1 MINNFAKQVIENGG
15 NIHPLLLPS
24 TETGGTGIMNP
35 SIFIDGDKILCNIR
49 HVNYTLFHC
58 EGEQLFGNRYGP
70 LAYINPE
77 NDIKLRTNNF
87 LCELNKD
94 FTIKTWNKIDTTK
107 LDIQPVWE
115 FIGLED
121 ARVVRWE
128 DKLFFTGVRRDTK
141 TNGEGRMELSEIVD
155 NKEIRRDRIE
165 PPNDP
170 NSYCEKNWMPVL
182 DMPYHYVKWTNP
194 TELVKVDRDN
204 RTSETIHLKN
214 GFDNLQN
221 LRGGSHIIPYK
232 NKRICIIHECDL
244 WKNKLNQKDAKYT
257 HRFVMWDLDWNIE
270 WISDSFSFMDGE
282 IEFCCGLAEYNNELL
297 ISFGFQDNAAFILRM
312 PTKYFDEMCK
322 INNKKILIKKLNGL
336 NLVNCISLESSKDR
350 QEKTINEFNKFEVN
364 VKVIQ
369 AYDGRVIDYQKNS
382 IVEGLYLHQMDS
394 GAIATVLSHLKAI
407 KDWYNTTN
415 EDYGVF
421 CEDDMLISNSNNW
434 LFNWNDVIN
443 NLPKDWKA
451 IQLSVIKD
459 IKESDMKLNIRKWD
473 NWACGIYILSRTY
486 AKKIIDK
493 YYPNDTFILINDNL
507 IPLVENII
515 YGPENK
521 DIYTLPLFTE
531 DTSFKSTFYP
541 KFSDTEYKNN
551 QKLSADFIKKWWE
564 QTGKLTTIKDLCKIN

>member
-1 MINNFAKQVIENGG
+1 MVNNFVKQIIENGG
-15 NIHPLLLPS
+15 SIHPLLLSS

-58 EGEQLFGNRYGP
+58 EGEQLFGNRHGP

-77 NDIKLRTNNF
+77 NDIKLKTNNF

-107 LDIQPVWE
+107 LDIKPVWE

-182 DMPYHYVKWTNP
+182 DMPYHYVKWANP
-194 TELVKVDRDN
+194 TELVKVDRDAG
-204 RTSETIHLKN
+204 TSKTIHLKN
-214 GFDNLQN
+214 GFGNLQN
-221 LRGGSHIIPYK
+221 LRGSSHIIPYK

-312 PTKYFDEMCK
+312 PTKYFEK
-322 INNKKILIKKLNGL
+322 YTNVKFENKKEYRSTIEYPTSEIITSNTKRKKIGFDVGACKGESIHKFKGFDKIYAFEPAPYVFDILTKKYKNDSRIECYQIAISDEDTYRSFNYHNHYGYSSFLEIDKEGEFAKKCQEEDPGFDDVALVFDVQTKRLDTFMQENHIEHIDFLKIDTQGTDLNVIK
-336 NLVNCISLESSKDR
+336 SLGKM
-350 QEKTINEFNKFEVN
+350 INKVDIIEAEVQI
-364 VKVIQ
+364 KPL
-369 AYDGRVIDYQKNS
+369 YKNS
-382 IVEGLYLHQMDS
+382 FH
-394 GAIATVLSHLKAI
+394 
-407 KDWYNTTN
+407 
-415 EDYGVF
+415 
-421 CEDDMLISNSNNW
+421 
-434 LFNWNDVIN
+434 
-443 NLPKDWKA
+443 
-451 IQLSVIKD
+451 
-459 IKESDMKLNIRKWD
+459 KEE
-473 NWACGIYILSRTY
+473 
-486 AKKIIDK
+486 IIDFMEK
-493 YYPNDTFILINDNL
+493 NNFNL
-507 IPLVENII
+507 ILEEENEIGLDM
-515 YGPENK
+515 YERR
-521 DIYTLPLFTE
+521 FT
-531 DTSFKSTFYP
+531 FKR
-541 KFSDTEYKNN
+541 KN
-551 QKLSADFIKKWWE
+551 IK
-564 QTGKLTTIKDLCKIN
+564 

>member
-1 MINNFAKQVIENGG
+1 MVNNFVKRVIENGG

-24 TETGGTGIMNP
+24 TEIGGTGIMNP

-58 EGEQLFGNRYGP
+58 EGEQLFGNRHGP

-94 FTIKTWNKIDTTK
+94 FTIKIWNKVDTTK

-141 TNGEGRMELSEIVD
+141 TNGEGRMELSEIID

-165 PPNDP
+165 SPNDP

-182 DMPYHYVKWTNP
+182 DIPYHYVKWANP
-194 TELVKVDRDN
+194 TELVKVDRDTG
-204 RTSETIHLKN
+204 TSETMHLKN
-214 GFDNLQN
+214 AFGNLQN
-221 LRGGSHIIPYK
+221 LRGSSHIIPYK

-282 IEFCCGLAEYNNELL
+282 IEFCCGLAKYNNELL

-322 INNKKILIKKLNGL
+322 INTKKIFNWGNLDSNHINIINNEIFNKRVYEKYVKVKEGDVVFDIGSNVGAFASSILNINPSKIYCIEPSNTLMNVIKENTQ
-336 NLVNCISLESSKDR
+336 NNCVYINKAISSKTTTETIKEGIHIYCNDGDVYETITFKELI
-350 QEKTINEFNKFEVN
+350 EKNQIGKIDFLKIDCEGGEYDVFTKENKQWILKN
-364 VKVIQ
+364 VKHI
-369 AYDGRVIDYQKNS
+369 AGELHLWGTIDSVNNFKIFRNTYLKDHKN
-382 IVEGLYLHQMDS
+382 Y
-394 GAIATVLSHLKAI
+394 
-407 KDWYNTTN
+407 
-415 EDYGVF
+415 
-421 CEDDMLISNSNNW
+421 
-434 LFNWNDVIN
+434 
-443 NLPKDWKA
+443 
-451 IQLSVIKD
+451 
-459 IKESDMKLNIRKWD
+459 
-473 NWACGIYILSRTY
+473 
-486 AKKIIDK
+486 
-493 YYPNDTFILINDNL
+493 FILNAHTEEDITDKIFDDEFVDNYSNKNTHSAQFLFYMTND
-507 IPLVENII
+507 
-515 YGPENK
+515 
-521 DIYTLPLFTE
+521 
-531 DTSFKSTFYP
+531 
-541 KFSDTEYKNN
+541 
-551 QKLSADFIKKWWE
+551 
-564 QTGKLTTIKDLCKIN
+564 

>member
-1 MINNFAKQVIENGG
+1 MINNFVKQVIENGG
-15 NIHPLLLPS
+15 SIHPLLLPS
-24 TETGGTGIMNP
+24 TETNGTGIMNP

-58 EGEQLFGNRYGP
+58 EGEQLFGNRHGP

-94 FTIKTWNKIDTTK
+94 FTIKTYNKIDTTK
-107 LDIQPVWE
+107 LDIEPVWE

-182 DMPYHYVKWTNP
+182 DIPYQYVKWTNP

-204 RTSETIHLKN
+204 GISETIHLKN
-214 GFDNLQN
+214 EFGNLQN
-221 LRGGSHIIPYK
+221 LRGSSHIIPYK

-312 PTKYFDEMCK
+312 PTKYFEK
-322 INNKKILIKKLNGL
+322 YTNVKFENKKEYRSTTEYPTSEIITSNTKRKKIGFDVGACKGESIHKFKGFDKIYAFEPAPYVFDILTKKYKNDSRIECHQIAISDEDTYRSFNYHTHYGYSSFLEIDKEGEFAKKCQEEDPGFDDVALVFNVQTKRLDTFMQENHIEHIDFLKIDTQGTDLNVIK
-336 NLVNCISLESSKDR
+336 SLGKM
-350 QEKTINEFNKFEVN
+350 INKVDIIEAEVQI
-364 VKVIQ
+364 KPL
-369 AYDGRVIDYQKNS
+369 YKNS
-382 IVEGLYLHQMDS
+382 
-394 GAIATVLSHLKAI
+394 
-407 KDWYNTTN
+407 
-415 EDYGVF
+415 F
-421 CEDDMLISNSNNW
+421 R
-434 LFNWNDVIN
+434 
-443 NLPKDWKA
+443 
-451 IQLSVIKD
+451 
-459 IKESDMKLNIRKWD
+459 KEE
-473 NWACGIYILSRTY
+473 
-486 AKKIIDK
+486 IIDFMEK
-493 YYPNDTFILINDNL
+493 NNFNL
-507 IPLVENII
+507 ILEEENEIGLDM
-515 YGPENK
+515 YERR
-521 DIYTLPLFTE
+521 FT
-531 DTSFKSTFYP
+531 FKR
-541 KFSDTEYKNN
+541 KN
-551 QKLSADFIKKWWE
+551 IK
-564 QTGKLTTIKDLCKIN
+564 

>member
-1 MINNFAKQVIENGG
+1 
-15 NIHPLLLPS
+15 
-24 TETGGTGIMNP
+24 MNP

-58 EGEQLFGNRYGP
+58 EGEQLFGNRHGP

-94 FTIKTWNKIDTTK
+94 FTIKTYNKIDTTK
-107 LDIQPVWE
+107 LDIEPVWE

-165 PPNDP
+165 PPNEP

-182 DMPYHYVKWTNP
+182 DIPYHYVKWTNP

-204 RTSETIHLKN
+204 GTSETIHLKN
-214 GFDNLQN
+214 GFGNLQN
-221 LRGGSHIIPYK
+221 LRGSSHIIPYK

-312 PTKYFDEMCK
+312 PTKYFEK
-322 INNKKILIKKLNGL
+322 YTNIKFQNKKEYRITTEYPTLEIITSNTKRKKIGFDVGACKGESIPKFKGFDKIYAFEPAPYVFDILTKKYKNDSRIECHQIAISDEDTYRSFNYHNHYGYSSFLEIDKEGEFAKKCQEEDPGFDDVTLVFDVQTKRLDTFMQENHIEHIDFLKIDTQGTDLNVIK
-336 NLVNCISLESSKDR
+336 SLGKM
-350 QEKTINEFNKFEVN
+350 INKVDIIEAEVQI
-364 VKVIQ
+364 KPL
-369 AYDGRVIDYQKNS
+369 YKNS
-382 IVEGLYLHQMDS
+382 FQ
-394 GAIATVLSHLKAI
+394 
-407 KDWYNTTN
+407 
-415 EDYGVF
+415 
-421 CEDDMLISNSNNW
+421 
-434 LFNWNDVIN
+434 
-443 NLPKDWKA
+443 
-451 IQLSVIKD
+451 
-459 IKESDMKLNIRKWD
+459 KEE
-473 NWACGIYILSRTY
+473 
-486 AKKIIDK
+486 IIDFMEK
-493 YYPNDTFILINDNL
+493 NNFNL
-507 IPLVENII
+507 ILEEENEIGLDK
-515 YGPENK
+515 YERR
-521 DIYTLPLFTE
+521 FT
-531 DTSFKSTFYP
+531 FKR
-541 KFSDTEYKNN
+541 KN
-551 QKLSADFIKKWWE
+551 IK
-564 QTGKLTTIKDLCKIN
+564 

>member
-1 MINNFAKQVIENGG
+1 MGNNFVKQVIENGG
-15 NIHPLLLPS
+15 SIHPLLLPS

-35 SIFIDGDKILCNIR
+35 SIFIDGNKILCNIR

-58 EGEQLFGNRYGP
+58 EGEQLFGNRHGP

-94 FTIKTWNKIDTTK
+94 FTIKTYNKIDTTK
-107 LDIQPVWE
+107 LDIEPVWE

-182 DMPYHYVKWTNP
+182 DIPYHYVKWTNP
-194 TELVKVDRDN
+194 TELVKVDRN
-204 RTSETIHLKN
+204 NGTSETIHLKN
-214 GFDNLQN
+214 GFGNLQN
-221 LRGGSHIIPYK
+221 LRGSSHIIPYK

-312 PTKYFDEMCK
+312 PTKYFEK
-322 INNKKILIKKLNGL
+322 YTNVKFENKKEYRSTTEYPTSEIITSNTKRKKIGFDVGACKGESIHKFKGFDKIYAFEPAPYVFDILTKKYKNDSRIECHQIAISDEDTYRSFNYHNHYGYSSFLEIDKEGEFAKKCQKEDPGFDDVALVFDVQTKRLDTFMQENHIEHIDFLKIDTQGTDLNVIK
-336 NLVNCISLESSKDR
+336 SLGKM
-350 QEKTINEFNKFEVN
+350 INKVDIIEAEVQI
-364 VKVIQ
+364 KPL
-369 AYDGRVIDYQKNS
+369 YKNS
-382 IVEGLYLHQMDS
+382 FH
-394 GAIATVLSHLKAI
+394 
-407 KDWYNTTN
+407 
-415 EDYGVF
+415 
-421 CEDDMLISNSNNW
+421 
-434 LFNWNDVIN
+434 
-443 NLPKDWKA
+443 
-451 IQLSVIKD
+451 
-459 IKESDMKLNIRKWD
+459 KEE
-473 NWACGIYILSRTY
+473 
-486 AKKIIDK
+486 IIDFMEK
-493 YYPNDTFILINDNL
+493 NNFNL
-507 IPLVENII
+507 ILEEENEIGLDM
-515 YGPENK
+515 YERR
-521 DIYTLPLFTE
+521 FT
-531 DTSFKSTFYP
+531 FKR
-541 KFSDTEYKNN
+541 KN
-551 QKLSADFIKKWWE
+551 IK
-564 QTGKLTTIKDLCKIN
+564 

>member
-1 MINNFAKQVIENGG
+1 MINNFVKQVIENGG

-94 FTIKTWNKIDTTK
+94 FTIKKWNKIDTTK
-107 LDIQPVWE
+107 LDIEPVWE

-121 ARVVRWE
+121 GRVVRWE

-165 PPNDP
+165 PPNDS

-312 PTKYFDEMCK
+312 PTKYFEK
-322 INNKKILIKKLNGL
+322 YTNIKFQNKKEYRSTTEYPTLEITTSNTKRKKIGFDIGACKGESIPKFKGFDKIYAFEPAPYVFDILTKKYKNDSRIEFHQIAISDEDTYRSFNYHNHYGYSSFLEIDKEGEFAKKCQEEDPGFDDVALVFDVQTKRLDTFMQENHIEHIDFLKIDTQGTDLNVIK
-336 NLVNCISLESSKDR
+336 SLGKM
-350 QEKTINEFNKFEVN
+350 INKVDIIEAEVQI
-364 VKVIQ
+364 KPL
-369 AYDGRVIDYQKNS
+369 YKNS
-382 IVEGLYLHQMDS
+382 FY
-394 GAIATVLSHLKAI
+394 
-407 KDWYNTTN
+407 
-415 EDYGVF
+415 
-421 CEDDMLISNSNNW
+421 
-434 LFNWNDVIN
+434 
-443 NLPKDWKA
+443 
-451 IQLSVIKD
+451 
-459 IKESDMKLNIRKWD
+459 KEE
-473 NWACGIYILSRTY
+473 
-486 AKKIIDK
+486 IIDFMEK
-493 YYPNDTFILINDNL
+493 NNFNL
-507 IPLVENII
+507 ILEEENETGLDM
-515 YGPENK
+515 YERR
-521 DIYTLPLFTE
+521 FT
-531 DTSFKSTFYP
+531 FKR
-541 KFSDTEYKNN
+541 KNF
-551 QKLSADFIKKWWE
+551 K
-564 QTGKLTTIKDLCKIN
+564 